1 MSLIRRIARPLLAAP
16 FVLQG
21 VRTVRNPEREIR
33 IAPKTFAKVDE
44 QLASSSVPS
53 AVSSRTLVQATG
65 AVAVGAGLLYA
76 THRAPRLSALLL
88 VSTAAVGLAHHKKVW
103 ELSGEERLDELQ
115 AVLTDA
121 GLLGGVLL
129 AVADTDGSP
138 SLGYRVGKLVERG
151 QKEAAAKQ
159 RELERAAKKS
169 DVKKS
174 VKKLSKRATKKAA
187 KANKKLSKRAG
198 KASDT
203 ASSAFEN
210 VTKTVQDR
218 IG

>member
-16 FVLQG
+16 FVLEG
-21 VRTVRNPEREIR
+21 IRTVRHPEREIR
-33 IAPKTFAKVDE
+33 IAPSAFAKVDE
-44 QLASSSVPS
+44 QLSSSPAPS
-53 AVSSRTLVQATG
+53 VVTSRTLVQATG

-88 VSTAAVGLAHHKKVW
+88 VSTAAIGVANHKKVW

-115 AVLTDA
+115 AVLTNA

-138 SLGYRVGKLVERG
+138 SLGYRVAKLVERG

-159 RELERAAKKS
+159 RELERSAKISDAKKS
-169 DVKKS
+169 AKK
-174 VKKLSKRATKKAA
+174 VSKRATKKAA
-187 KANKKLSKRAG
+187 KVNKKLSKRADS
-198 KASDT
+198 ASDA

-210 VTKTVQDR
+210 VAKAVQDR